1 MIKAKTESDVIGN
14 TVKHLKV
21 EEVLNLNFSVALY
34 ENMFVLLE
42 NLNTEWNIYKKIIEQ
57 TERENLMA
65 SIRTINGDKAT
76 MGTAAQQQQA
86 A

>member
-1 MIKAKTESDVIGN
+1 M
-14 TVKHLKV
+14 
-21 EEVLNLNFSVALY
+21 NFSVALY

-65 SIRTINGDKAT
+65 SIRTLNGDK
-76 MGTAAQQQQA
+76 
-86 A
+86 

>member
-1 MIKAKTESDVIGN
+1 MIERVSIKAQTESDVNGN
-14 TVKHLKV
+14 TEKHLKV

-65 SIRTINGDKAT
+65 SLRTLNGDK
-76 MGTAAQQQQA
+76 
-86 A
+86 

>member
-1 MIKAKTESDVIGN
+1 MIERVLIKAQTESDVNGN
-14 TVKHLKV
+14 TEKHLKV

-65 SIRTINGDKAT
+65 SLRTLNGDK
-76 MGTAAQQQQA
+76 
-86 A
+86 